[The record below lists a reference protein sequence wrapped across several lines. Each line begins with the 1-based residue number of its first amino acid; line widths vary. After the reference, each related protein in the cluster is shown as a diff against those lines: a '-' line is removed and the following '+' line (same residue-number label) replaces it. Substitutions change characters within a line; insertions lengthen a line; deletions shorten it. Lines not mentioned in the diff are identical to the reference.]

1 MVDLLDFVPIVGHV
15 GRPTDV
21 VVLPDDRYVFDQI
34 QSGAEEPLVAL
45 GPLGVAHVLVEP
57 ALHER
62 VEAVM
67 HGFRYGGVRLSR
79 PQQRLALVEDVMLVQ
94 HEANLVVV
102 HAQPELFPI
111 VHVVALVAV
120 TAR

>member
-67 HGFRYGGVRLSR
+67 HGFRDGGVRLK
-79 PQQRLALVEDVMLVQ
+79 VEEKRERVYCNTLEFLCDLSSLEPLTACILL
-94 HEANLVVV
+94 HS
-102 HAQPELFPI
+102 PEFFF
-111 VHVVALVAV
+111 
-120 TAR
+120 